1 MTDTPDYSLATN
13 MAYRTL
19 ITFHEFSF
27 PISIFSVLRAMGN
40 IVVNSYSE
48 VAQRF
53 NITFNEFYELASS
66 DYGFTIRDF
75 KNDRYEV
82 YYNDRKCDTTIRF
95 TLAHELGHIVLKHH
109 KDGDKEDK
117 EANCFARNY
126 LCPIP
131 AAMEMKLETIKD
143 YIDCFFVSEPMAEVS
158 MNFRKRDYTNI
169 SNFNYNKYNNSVIC
183 EMTGMTLNELY
194 GYYS

>member
-66 DYGFTIRDF
+66 DYGF
-75 KNDRYEV
+75 
-82 YYNDRKCDTTIRF
+82 
-95 TLAHELGHIVLKHH
+95 
-109 KDGDKEDK
+109 
-117 EANCFARNY
+117 
-126 LCPIP
+126 
-131 AAMEMKLETIKD
+131 
-143 YIDCFFVSEPMAEVS
+143 
-158 MNFRKRDYTNI
+158 
-169 SNFNYNKYNNSVIC
+169 
-183 EMTGMTLNELY
+183 
-194 GYYS
+194 